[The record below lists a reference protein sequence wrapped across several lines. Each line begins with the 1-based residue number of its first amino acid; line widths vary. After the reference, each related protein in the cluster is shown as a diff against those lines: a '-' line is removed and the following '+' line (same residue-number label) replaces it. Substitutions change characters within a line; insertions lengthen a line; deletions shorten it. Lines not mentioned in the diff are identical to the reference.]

1 MRVVNA
7 SSFLSVVNQKEMD
20 SSAVEIIIFSLLRML
35 KQPFSTTW
43 NCPSQQRNVPFDD
56 VAPAFPFPS

>member
-35 KQPFSTTW
+35 KQPFSG
-43 NCPSQQRNVPFDD
+43 NVESALAAAKRP
-56 VAPAFPFPS
+56 V